1 MCGGCH
7 DALHRLFSLVP
18 HLPQNLVTQKSISIR
33 VDRFRTLNMETLLHY
48 WWCYRMNRINN
59 TFFGAL
65 RDTFR
70 KPPF

>member
-1 MCGGCH
+1 
-7 DALHRLFSLVP
+7 
-18 HLPQNLVTQKSISIR
+18 
-33 VDRFRTLNMETLLHY
+33 METLLHY